1 MTFYKKIALPVL
13 SGIMLIAFFSS
24 CEEDI
29 TTIGDGIIGGEPF
42 ETGKVNF
49 DVFAYNK
56 KISAVKTNDLP
67 VYQLGNFQDP
77 IYGKTTAAIV
87 SQIQLST
94 ANPTFGKFMP
104 SEEVADEAFPTR
116 IAENET
122 VTSVF
127 LFIPYLTN
135 IKDADQDGVP
145 DDLDIDPLDPNSD
158 TDGDGVSDNQER
170 LQNTNPLSNDTDG
183 DGILDGEDPTNDA
196 TAFPKEFVL
205 DSIFGSGVNQ
215 TFNVKVRR
223 STYFLRDLDPNANF
237 QQSQEYFSNTPDFNS
252 FLTETIADVD
262 TLTVRNKEILIFNTD
277 DPDTEDVDESKTVK
291 STIGAGIYLPLSNA
305 FFQEN
310 ILDKE
315 GSQELLNNQNFKNFL
330 RGLHISIDPSD
341 DIYMLLNM
349 LGASINMNYSYQAVN
364 TNGTATD
371 ASDDFVETLEDN
383 YVFRLISGGGIN
395 PQTGASIPFTGNVVN
410 TFVNDA
416 YPSEITNALNATSNA
431 ERIYLKGGAGA
442 YAELKLFGE
451 DNATSQS
458 VISQLKSNNW
468 IINEAN
474 LVFYVDRETLDAA
487 GGTIE
492 PPRLYLYN
500 SETNAP
506 LYNLVTELNE
516 PNTRNT
522 LRKNLFFDGILTKEN
537 DKGIK
542 YKVRITDYIN
552 NLVVRDAE
560 NVAIGLALTSDIAN
574 SSVGNAMV
582 IENGVSVMSK
592 IPVMSTVNPFGTVLY
607 GSNVDA
613 SNSDKR
619 LQLEISY
626 TKAN

>member
-24 CEEDI
+24 CEEEI

-56 KISAVKTNDLP
+56 KISAVKTNELP

-94 ANPTFGKFMP
+94 ANPTFGKFIP
-104 SEEVADEAFPTR
+104 SEEVADVEFPTR

-145 DDLDIDPLDPNSD
+145 DDLDIDPADPNSD

-183 DGILDGEDPTNDA
+183 DGVLDGEDLVNDRA
-196 TAFPKEFVL
+196 AFPKEFVL
-205 DSIFGSGVNQ
+205 DSIFGTGVNQ
-215 TFNVKVRR
+215 TFNVKVQR

-237 QQSQEYFSNTPDFNS
+237 QQSQEYFSNTPDFNG
-252 FLTETIADVD
+252 FLAETIADVD

-277 DPDTEDVDESKTVK
+277 DPDTEDEDESRTVK
-291 STIGAGIYLPLSNA
+291 STIGAGIYMPLSND

-330 RGLHISIDPSD
+330 RGLHISISPTDN
-341 DIYMLLNM
+341 IYMLLNM

-383 YVFRLISGGGIN
+383 YVFRLIAGGGIN
-395 PQTGASIPFTGNVVN
+395 PQTGASLPFTGNVVN
-410 TFVNDA
+410 TFVNEA

-451 DNATSQS
+451 DEATSQS

-516 PNTRNT
+516 PNTSNT
-522 LRKNLFFDGILTKEN
+522 LRKNLFFDGVLSKEN
-537 DKGIK
+537 DKGVK

-552 NLVVRDAE
+552 NLIVRDAE
-560 NVAIGLALTSDIAN
+560 NVLIGLALTSDIVN

-607 GSNVDA
+607 GSNVDGA
-613 SNSDKR
+613 NSDKK